1 MRVSVVVVAYN
12 AQTTIRETISSL
24 QAQSFKDYEIIV
36 VDNNS
41 HDNTVSIVR
50 ELFTTEN
57 SECCKLICNSIN
69 TGFTGGN
76 ITGFKHADGEY
87 IALLNA
93 DAEAESTWLQSL
105 VDTMDSQKKIGIC
118 ASKIINYSSHVI
130 DSAGDGFSRSL
141 QGFKRGEGE
150 LEEKYIEC
158 EYVFGACAGAA
169 LYRKEML
176 EEIGFFDEDFFL
188 IHEDTDMNFRA
199 QLQGWKIF
207 YVPNAVVHHK
217 VRSSIGHMSDLAIY
231 YSIRNKTFVW
241 IKNIPASILLRYL
254 PQLAIGII
262 AEFIYFA
269 LRHKK
274 ISLYFRAKKDV
285 IKMLPG
291 MIKKRTLILKKQRVS
306 NGYLMS
312 IMTPLREKG
321 FIRSKMK
328 KILYG

>member
-24 QAQSFKDYEIIV
+24 QGQSFKDYEIIV

-50 ELFTTEN
+50 ELFTAEN
-57 SECCKLICNSIN
+57 RRCCKLICNSIN
-69 TGFTGGN
+69 TGFAGGN
-76 ITGFKHADGEY
+76 ITGFKHAAGEY

-93 DAEAESTWLQSL
+93 DAEAESNWLRSL
-105 VDTMDSQKKIGIC
+105 INIMDSQEEIGIC
-118 ASKIINYSSHVI
+118 ASRIINYGSHSI
-130 DSAGDGFSRSL
+130 DSAGDSFSRSL

-150 LEEKYIEC
+150 SEEKYIEY

-169 LYRKEML
+169 LYRKKML

-188 IHEDTDMNFRA
+188 IHEDTDLNFRA
-199 QLQGWKIF
+199 QLQGWKIS

-217 VRSSIGHMSDLAIY
+217 VRSSIGHMSDLAVY
-231 YSIRNKTFVW
+231 YSIRNRAFVW
-241 IKNIPASILLRYL
+241 IKNIPVSVLLRCL
-254 PQLAIGII
+254 PQFAVGVIV
-262 AEFIYFA
+262 EFIYFV
-269 LRHKK
+269 LRHRKMG
-274 ISLYFRAKKDV
+274 LYFRAKRDV

-291 MIKKRTLILKKQRVS
+291 MIKKRTLILKKQQVS
-306 NGYLMS
+306 NGYLTS
-312 IMTPLREKG
+312 IMTPIWEKG
-321 FIRSKMK
+321 FMRSKLK